1 MYTKALLVAAVCGLA
16 TVDAFSVSP
25 LAARAS
31 VKLQS
36 ASARAGLAPLRSPLS
51 SLKVARGAASGLSK
65 MQMAKVKAE
74 YIWIGGRGGGG
85 DDYRSKTRVLDSMP
99 KSINDLPL
107 WNYDGSSTGQAP
119 GSDSEVFL
127 KPAFMC
133 KDPMREGD
141 HILVL
146 CEMLR
151 PDMTPIKESTRTLA
165 QAIFDQAPEEE
176 PWYGIEQ
183 EYTLFKDGRP
193 MGWPASTARP
203 FNRNP
208 DPLLQFGY
216 PGPQGAYYC
225 AVGYDVS
232 FGRLICEKHLDVC
245 LKAGLNVGGIN
256 GEVMPGQWEYQVGPS
271 VGIEAG
277 DHMHM
282 SRFLLNRV
290 CEEAGVIVSF
300 DPKPIPSDDWNGAG
314 CHTNFSTKKMRAEGG
329 YEIIKEACEKL
340 GKNHAKHIRL
350 YGEGNERR
358 LTGNC
363 ETNSINSFKWGVAD
377 RGASIRIPRF
387 TARDNRGYMED
398 RRPASNVDPYVVTAL
413 IFDTCV
419 LKGDTKV
426 FEGYNAKSVQI
437 ADKI

>member
-1 MYTKALLVAAVCGLA
+1 MYKKTWFAVAVAAALTGADAFMASPTIGRA
-16 TVDAFSVSP
+16 TVARRST
-25 LAARAS
+25 AA
-31 VKLQS
+31 
-36 ASARAGLAPLRSPLS
+36 APLRNLS
-51 SLKVARGAASGLSK
+51 VRKAARTGAVDLKANAHG
-65 MQMAKVKAE
+65 KVKAE

-85 DDYRSKTRVLDSMP
+85 DDYRSKTRVLDKMP
-99 KSINDLPL
+99 TSVDELPM

-119 GSDSEVFL
+119 GDDSEVFL

-133 KDPMREGD
+133 KDPMREGNN
-141 HILVL
+141 ILVL

-151 PDMTPIKESTRTLA
+151 PDMTPIKESTRTMA
-165 QAIFDQAPEEE
+165 NSIFNEALDEK

-193 MGWPASTARP
+193 MGWPASSARP
-203 FNRNP
+203 FNRGP
-208 DPLLQFGY
+208 DPMLQFGY

-225 AVGYDVS
+225 AVGSDVS
-232 FGRLICEKHLDVC
+232 FGRLICEKHLDLC
-245 LKAGLNVGGIN
+245 LTAGLNVGGIN
-256 GEVMPGQWEYQVGPS
+256 GEVMPGQWEYQVGPC

-290 CEEAGVIVSF
+290 CEEEGVVCSF

-314 CHTNFSTKKMRAEGG
+314 CHVNYSTEKMRADGG
-329 YEIIKEACEKL
+329 YEGVIKDACEKL

-363 ETNSINSFKWGVAD
+363 ETNSIDSFKWGVAD

-387 TARDNRGYMED
+387 TARDNKGYLED
-398 RRPASNVDPYVVTAL
+398 RRPASNIDPYLVTSL
-413 IFDTCV
+413 IFDTTC
-419 LKGDTKV
+419 LKGDTKA
-426 FEGYNAKSVQI
+426 FDEYNAKSINLQ
-437 ADKI
+437 

>member
-1 MYTKALLVAAVCGLA
+1 MYTKAILLVAVACGLA
-16 TVDAFSVSP
+16 TADAFSVSP
-25 LAARAS
+25 QATRAA

-36 ASARAGLAPLRSPLS
+36 ASARAGLAPLRTPIS
-51 SLKVARGAASGLSK
+51 ARKLARCAASGLSK
-65 MQMAKVKAE
+65 LEMAKVKAE
-74 YIWIGGRGGGG
+74 YIWVGGRGGGG

-99 KSINDLPL
+99 KSVDELPL

-165 QAIFDQAPEEE
+165 QAIFDQAPEEV
-176 PWYGIEQ
+176 PWFGIEQ

-203 FNRNP
+203 FNKNP

-232 FGRLICEKHLDVC
+232 FGRLICEKHLDLC
-245 LKAGLNVGGIN
+245 LKAGLMVSLCLCAVCGCVCVYLSLVVPSLRYTRGL
-256 GEVMPGQWEYQVGPS
+256 GWRMHCGAEVTESSTNKQHHISLCLLS
-271 VGIEAG
+271 V
-277 DHMHM
+277 
-282 SRFLLNRV
+282 SVR
-290 CEEAGVIVSF
+290 S
-300 DPKPIPSDDWNGAG
+300 
-314 CHTNFSTKKMRAEGG
+314 
-329 YEIIKEACEKL
+329 
-340 GKNHAKHIRL
+340 
-350 YGEGNERR
+350 
-358 LTGNC
+358 
-363 ETNSINSFKWGVAD
+363 
-377 RGASIRIPRF
+377 
-387 TARDNRGYMED
+387 
-398 RRPASNVDPYVVTAL
+398 
-413 IFDTCV
+413 TCV
-419 LKGDTKV
+419 CARACLYV
-426 FEGYNAKSVQI
+426 
-437 ADKI
+437 

>member
-165 QAIFDQAPEEE
+165 QAIFDQAPEEV
-176 PWYGIEQ
+176 PWFGIEQ

-203 FNRNP
+203 FNKNP

-232 FGRLICEKHLDVC
+232 FGRLICEKHLDLC
-245 LKAGLNVGGIN
+245 LKAGLMVGGIN
-256 GEVMPGQWEYQVGPS
+256 GEVMPGQWEYQIGPA
-271 VGIEAG
+271 VGIQAG

-290 CEEAGVIVSF
+290 CEEEGCIVSF

-314 CHTNFSTKKMRAEGG
+314 CHTNFSTKKMREAGG

-387 TARDNRGYMED
+387 TARDNKGFMED
-398 RRPASNVDPYVVTAL
+398 RRPASNVDPYVVTSL

-419 LKGDTKV
+419 LKGDTAV
-426 FEGYNAKSVQI
+426 FEQYNAKSVKI